1 MRALVASTFAILT
14 LACGAVETPTG
25 GEAPLPAATGF
36 RDAASTPDVRATID
50 IAVAATVDA
59 IRVRATVEA
68 GSSPSILEP
77 PTRAPLLRRGSKGD
91 TPQSETA
98 SLRGEDSTALGHGP
112 TAAAS
117 PSPTARPGADAPPTS
132 TPAGGPPTTPTA
144 VPTPVPTAT
153 PTAVPTPAPTAM
165 PAVVPT
171 PAPTATPT
179 AVPTPAPTATP
190 AVVPPP
196 IPTATPTAVPPPA
209 PTATPTVVPTPAPTA
224 TPTVVPTPASTA
236 TPTVVPTPAST
247 ATPTVVPTPVPTATR
262 SPTPTPTVP
271 PPDPS
276 PALFLDVVA
285 LTSPITRGSRA
296 TLQARTLAGAR
307 CALQVTLPSGAV
319 SRSGGTGAEP
329 VAGGDGAVSW
339 TWRIGGSTTPG
350 VGEVRVECRL
360 KGDRVAATRDLVVR
374 AKA

>member
-98 SLRGEDSTALGHGP
+98 SLRGEGSTALGHGP

-117 PSPTARPGADAPPTS
+117 PSPTARPGAEAPPIS
-132 TPAGGPPTTPTA
+132 TPAGGPPTTPTVVSTPVPAVTPTA
-144 VPTPVPTAT
+144 VPTPAPTAT

-171 PAPTATPT
+171 PAPTAM
-179 AVPTPAPTATP
+179 PA
-190 AVVPPP
+190 
-196 IPTATPTAVPPPA
+196 
-209 PTATPTVVPTPAPTA
+209 VVPTPAPTA
-224 TPTVVPTPASTA
+224 TPTVVSTPVPTATPTTVPTPIPTA
-236 TPTVVPTPAST
+236 TPTVVPTPAPM

-296 TLQARTLAGAR
+296 ALQARTLAGAR

>member
-77 PTRAPLLRRGSKGD
+77 PSRAPLLRRGSKGD

-98 SLRGEDSTALGHGP
+98 SLRGEGSPALGHGP

-117 PSPTARPGADAPPTS
+117 PSPTARPGADAPPIS
-132 TPAGGPPTTPTA
+132 TPAASPPTT
-144 VPTPVPTAT
+144 
-153 PTAVPTPAPTAM
+153 

-171 PAPTATPT
+171 PAPKATP
-179 AVPTPAPTATP
+179 AEVHSPAPTATP
-190 AVVPPP
+190 TVVPPP

-209 PTATPTVVPTPAPTA
+209 PTATPTVVSTPVPTATPTTVPTPIPTA
-224 TPTVVPTPASTA
+224 TPTVVPTPVPMA
-236 TPTVVPTPAST
+236 TPR
-247 ATPTVVPTPVPTATR
+247 VVPTPVPTATR

-296 TLQARTLAGAR
+296 TLRARTLSGAR